1 MFVLGLTGSIAM
13 GKSTAAATF
22 RALTVPVFDADRAV
36 HRLLAPG
43 GAAVA
48 AVAAAFPGCA
58 RDGAIDRRA
67 LGRLAFAEPAALA
80 RLEAILHPK
89 VRSLERRFLARCA
102 AARRPLVVLDIPLL
116 LETGGER
123 LVDAVAVTSAPP
135 AVQAQRVLGRPGMTA
150 ERLAAIRARQLPD
163 AAEAPPGRLRD
174 PNRPRAP
181 PRGRDDR
188 DAGRPAARPQGPG
201 LAATLAGHGLSTL
214 AISVASDRG
223 LRHPEVE

>member
-22 RALTVPVFDADRAV
+22 RALGLPVFDADRAV

-48 AVAAAFPGCA
+48 AVAAAFPACA
-58 RDGAIDRRA
+58 ADGAIDRRA

-80 RLEAILHPK
+80 RLEAILHPL
-89 VRSLERRFLARCA
+89 VRRVERRFLARCA

-123 LVDAVAVTSAPP
+123 LVDAVAVVSAPP
-135 AVQAQRVLGRPGMTA
+135 AVQARRVLARPGMTSA
-150 ERLAAIRARQLPD
+150 RLAAIRARQLPD
-163 AAEAPPGRLRD
+163 AAKRRRADFVIPTGLERRRAVAAIATLVDRVRGRPGRAWPTRWPPAEPLRSS
-174 PNRPRAP
+174 
-181 PRGRDDR
+181 
-188 DAGRPAARPQGPG
+188 DA
-201 LAATLAGHGLSTL
+201 
-214 AISVASDRG
+214 
-223 LRHPEVE
+223 